1 MRVIPHSQAKA
12 IDLGSLNVFE
22 LIVSFFKLRARYLLK
37 PILGQVTL
45 KDDANRTRYWDA
57 DFWLWFYVSFIEA
70 HQNLQK
76 GYGDRCELVNYG
88 EKTSSLCL
96 RIIRDQEARK
106 PQVYCKT
113 AFTCEPLQANFLL
126 WWGSVKRR
134 QSVNTIFLPIF
145 DTSVSTSTS
154 SPTFITLRNS
164 VFSEIE
170 IVRWGLTLKILTVV
184 NTSTIVASAP
194 PWTVSCI
201 FRWCGSKQ

>member
-1 MRVIPHSQAKA
+1 MR
-12 IDLGSLNVFE
+12 
-22 LIVSFFKLRARYLLK
+22 FFKLRPRSLLRS
-37 PILGQVTL
+37 ILEWVTL
-45 KDDANRTRYWDA
+45 KGDVNPTRYWDA
-57 DFWLWFYVSFIEA
+57 GFWLWFCVSFIEVP
-70 HQNLQK
+70 QNLQK

-113 AFTCEPLQANFLL
+113 AFTWEPLQASFLL

-145 DTSVSTSTS
+145 EISVSTSTS

-184 NTSTIVASAP
+184 KTSTIVANAP

-201 FRWCGSKQ
+201 LRWWGSKRYI